1 MQLNT
6 PVAQP
11 STPAR
16 GSKLARKTK
25 IVATLGPAT
34 SSEQK
39 IGELVR
45 CGVDVTRLNF
55 SHAEHEVH
63 LNNAR
68 TVREAARSQGRNV
81 AILQDIQ
88 GPKIRTGK
96 VAEGTELEDGAEVI
110 LASGDFEGDSSRLST
125 SYKKIAQDVEVGH
138 RLLIDDGL
146 LGLEV
151 ERIEGDEVVCK
162 VIEGGEVSSHKGLNF
177 PDTALSVKG
186 LTPKDLEDLEFGVQ
200 ELKPDWIAA
209 SFVRSGDEV
218 REIKER
224 INEFGGDIPLI
235 SKIEKH
241 EAIEDIEDI
250 MLASDGIMV
259 ARGDLAVELSNERVP
274 IEQKRMIARCRRL
287 GKPIIVA
294 TQMLD
299 SMIRN
304 PRPTRAE
311 VSDVAN
317 AIFDRTDA
325 VMLSGETA
333 VGNYALQSV
342 RQMDR
347 ICRAAEGAINYGRDI
362 SASASWGRGDHYD
375 ALTHAACEL
384 AEVLESQAILTS
396 TQSGLSCIRLSRF
409 RPPNKIIAVSP
420 IDETVSRMALVWGV
434 TAISGEQAGTLE
446 DRFRTAV
453 EAAEAAGA
461 LHEGDH
467 VIMTGGTTGSTP
479 GSTNLLQVYT
489 VGEDR

>member
-1 MQLNT
+1 M
-6 PVAQP
+6 
-11 STPAR
+11 
-16 GSKLARKTK
+16 RKTK

-34 SSEQK
+34 SSEK
-39 IGELVR
+39 MIGRLVQA
-45 CGVDVTRLNF
+45 GVDVTRLNF
-55 SHAEHEVH
+55 SHGAHEDH
-63 LNNAR
+63 IENAR
-68 TVREAARSQGRNV
+68 TVRQAAKEQGRNV

-88 GPKIRTGK
+88 GPKIRTGD
-96 VAEGTELEDGAEVI
+96 VAEGTELKEGSEI
-110 LASGDFEGDSSRLST
+110 TLAPGDFEGDANRLST
-125 SYKKIAQDVEVGH
+125 SYENLAQDVEEGH

-146 LGLEV
+146 LGLKV
-151 ERIEGDEVVCK
+151 VRIEGDEVVCE

-186 LTPKDLEDLEFGVQ
+186 LTPKDLEDLEFGIR
-200 ELKPDWIAA
+200 ELKPDWIAV

-218 REIKER
+218 REVKER
-224 INEFGGDIPLI
+224 IREFGGEIPLI

-250 MLASDGIMV
+250 MNASDGIMV

-274 IEQKRMIARCRRL
+274 IEQKRLVARCRRL
-287 GKPIIVA
+287 GKPVIVA

-333 VGNYALQSV
+333 VGSYALQSV
-342 RQMDR
+342 QEMDR

-362 SASASWGRGDHYD
+362 SASASWGRGDRYD

-396 TQSGLSCIRLSRF
+396 TQSGLSCIRLARF
-409 RPPNKIIAVSP
+409 RPPNKILAVSP
-420 IDETVSRMALVWGV
+420 VEETVAMLALAWGV
-434 TAISGEQAGTLE
+434 TAIVGEQAGTLE
-446 DRFRTAV
+446 DRFHTAV
-453 EAAEAAGA
+453 EAAEEAGE
-461 LHEGDH
+461 LNEGDE
-467 VIMTGGTTGSTP
+467 VIMTGGTASSTP

>member
-1 MQLNT
+1 M
-6 PVAQP
+6 
-11 STPAR
+11 R
-16 GSKLARKTK
+16 RTK

-34 SSEQK
+34 SSEES

-55 SHAEHEVH
+55 SHGKHEVH
-63 LNNAR
+63 QQNAR
-68 TVREAARSQGRNV
+68 TVREAAKARGRHV

-88 GPKIRTGK
+88 GPKIRTGD
-96 VAEGTELEDGAEVI
+96 VAGGTKLKEGSEVTI
-110 LASGDFEGDSSRLST
+110 APGDFEGDSKRLST
-125 SYKKIAQDVEVGH
+125 SYEKLAQDVEEGD

-146 LGLEV
+146 LGLKV
-151 ERIEGDEVVCK
+151 VHIEGDEVVCK

-177 PDTALSVKG
+177 PDTSLSVKG
-186 LTPKDLEDLEFGVQ
+186 LTPKDLEDIEFGVQ

-224 INEFGGDIPLI
+224 IKEFGGEVPLI

-250 MLASDGIMV
+250 MQASDGIMV

-274 IEQKRMIARCRRL
+274 IEQKRLVARCRRL
-287 GKPIIVA
+287 GKPVIVA

-333 VGNYALQSV
+333 VGNYPMQSV
-342 RQMDR
+342 REMDR

-362 SASASWGRGDHYD
+362 SASASWGRGDRYD

-384 AEVLESQAILTS
+384 AEVLECEAILTS
-396 TQSGLSCIRLSRF
+396 TQSGLSCIRLARF
-409 RPPNKIIAVSP
+409 RPPNKILAVSP
-420 IDETVSRMALVWGV
+420 IDETVSRMSLVWGV

-446 DRFRTAV
+446 DRFHTAV
-453 EAAEAAGA
+453 EAAEEAGE
-461 LHEGDH
+461 LEDGDQ

-479 GSTNLLQVYT
+479 GSTNLLQIYT